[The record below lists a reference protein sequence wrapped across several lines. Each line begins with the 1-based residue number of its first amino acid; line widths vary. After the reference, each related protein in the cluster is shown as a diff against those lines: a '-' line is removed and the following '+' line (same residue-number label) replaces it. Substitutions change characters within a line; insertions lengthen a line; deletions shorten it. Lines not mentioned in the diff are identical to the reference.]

1 MGLAIFLALV
11 ATPMVEIAVFVKVG
25 GWLGLWPTLALVIGT
40 AIAGGAVLHHQGL
53 STLESARRTVERG
66 EVPLRE
72 IVDGVGLLLAGALLL
87 TPGFVTDI
95 AGAILLVPPL
105 RRALALWIAGRLAG
119 RAEVRTYGFR
129 TTRDDVIDGEFT
141 VVDDEPSP
149 PGPQA
154 RTPGRI
160 PGRDPDDEFGP

>member
-72 IVDGVGLLLAGALLL
+72 IIDGVGLLLAGALLL

-105 RRALALWIAGRLAG
+105 RHALALWIGKRLAR
-119 RAEVRTYGFR
+119 RAEVHAYGFR
-129 TTRDDVIDGEFT
+129 TTRDGVIDGEFT
-141 VVDDEPSP
+141 VVDDDQPP
-149 PGPQA
+149 PGP
-154 RTPGRI
+154 RPRI
-160 PGRDPDDEFGP
+160 PGGDPDDERGP